1 MALSESALKK
11 LHKDEIISFA
21 LDHQSKFH
29 STLSGIRNEIS
40 DLKKYFEQLRPDL
53 SITKLMSTELKE
65 KVENKDL
72 ERTVLDIFEK
82 LDVMVDPS
90 NVEDYHWI
98 KSSKGPKKV
107 IVKLSRR
114 KDANK
119 IHLLKKGL
127 KGMNLSSLGINTTV
141 YINDSLCTYH
151 KMLWGKC
158 RKLLLNKYIHCFWV
172 TNSAIK
178 LNDVQSQ

>member
-1 MALSESALKK
+1 MALSESALKN

-21 LDHQSKFH
+21 LDHQSKFD
-29 STLSGIRNEIS
+29 STLSGIRNELS
-40 DLKKYFEQLRPDL
+40 DLKKYCEQLRPDL
-53 SITKLMSTELKE
+53 SITKLMNTMLKE
-65 KVENKDL
+65 KVEYKDM
-72 ERTVLDIFEK
+72 ERTVLGIFEK
-82 LDVMVDPS
+82 LDAMVDPS

-114 KDANK
+114 KDTNK

-127 KGMNLSSLGINTTV
+127 KGMNLSSLGIDTMV
-141 YINDSLCTYH
+141 YIDDSLCTYH

-158 RKLLLNKYIHCFWV
+158 RKILLKKYIHSFWV
-172 TNSAIK
+172 TNGAIK